1 MQVQKYCC
9 KFFPQFVPTL
19 FFSPCRV
26 VYPYFPMLQST
37 QGAWNM
43 PGIMYEGSHNMPS
56 IMYNMDPKPK
66 HVSCSTD
73 CIINY
78 GEI

>member
-9 KFFPQFVPTL
+9 KFFPQFVPQL
-19 FFSPCRV
+19 FFFSTLSCCVPISSHATK
-26 VYPYFPMLQST
+26 YP
-37 QGAWNM
+37 GAWNM
-43 PGIMYEGSHNMPS
+43 PGVMYEGSHNMPS
-56 IMYNMDPKPK
+56 IMYIMY
-66 HVSCSTD
+66 VSCSTD